1 MMVHCR
7 QQENTTYNNHLNYD
21 AEEGA
26 IDRPFTANDEVLI
39 EKYND
44 GSSYFEVMAADN
56 SDLCALYFIAE
67 EYDKDIT
74 FMPGTYT
81 ISDSQDYMTV
91 LASAGV
97 VGGKVNPSFY
107 GLMSEDGKG
116 IVPPLYFIVGGTVEV
131 ENRNGKLYIEVNA
144 VNSYNVPIHIV
155 FDGTKQTTAVENITT
170 EKGATKRIENG
181 QLLINRNG
189 ELFNVLGTR
198 VQ

>member
-1 MMVHCR
+1 MIL
-7 QQENTTYNNHLNYD
+7 YPIL
-21 AEEGA
+21 
-26 IDRPFTANDEVLI
+26 AN
-39 EKYND
+39 
-44 GSSYFEVMAADN
+44 
-56 SDLCALYFIAE
+56 E

-74 FMPGTYT
+74 LMPGTYT

-91 LASAGV
+91 LASVGV

-131 ENRNGKLYIEVNA
+131 ENRDGKLYIEVNA

-189 ELFNVLGTR
+189 NTYNVLGA
-198 VQ
+198 QIQ